1 MTIPSV
7 PAMEALPAGA
17 IRGELRAAWWLEL
30 IPTGAYHGA
39 MRRAAHPVP

>member
-17 IRGELRAAWWLEL
+17 ILRAWRLEL
-30 IPTGAYHGA
+30 IPTDAYHHA
-39 MRRAAHPVP
+39 KRRAAHPVP